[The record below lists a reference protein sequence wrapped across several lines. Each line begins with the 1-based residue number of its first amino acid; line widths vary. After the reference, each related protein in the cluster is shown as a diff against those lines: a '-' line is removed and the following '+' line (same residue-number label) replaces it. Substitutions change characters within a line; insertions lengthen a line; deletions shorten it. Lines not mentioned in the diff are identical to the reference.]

1 MMAFITHFFKRLKH
15 YAFISGIFGM
25 LIYATSAHAS
35 SNIQAEFIEARY
47 TDEVML
53 VNARYKILLNATLE
67 DALNNGV
74 SLPFLYEI
82 EITRPRWYAL
92 YRDMFGE
99 SLQRSYRLSFHA
111 LTRQYR
117 LSQGSYYRGFNSL
130 NEALSALGILRNW
143 RMLEGYISAKN
154 YQNVGAR
161 IRMRLDVSQL
171 PRPYQIITL
180 GNTQW
185 SLESSWN
192 EFQPQLDE
200 MSAKEVKV

>member
-1 MMAFITHFFKRLKH
+1 
-15 YAFISGIFGM
+15 M
-25 LIYATSAHAS
+25 LIGFMPAYAS
-35 SNIQAEFIEARY
+35 SIQAELIEARY
-47 TDEVML
+47 TDDVML
-53 VNARYKILLNATLE
+53 VNARYKIVLNATLE

-99 SLQRSYRLSFHA
+99 NLQRSYRLSFHT

-117 LSQGSYYRGFNSL
+117 LSQGSYYRSFNSL
-130 NEALSALGILRNW
+130 EEALSALGILRNW
-143 RMLEGYISAKN
+143 HMLEGYISTKN
-154 YQNVGAR
+154 YQDVGAR

-185 SLESSWN
+185 SLESAWH

-200 MSAKEVKV
+200 MPQEAKT